1 MNILTF
7 DLEEWHHLLDIKL
20 DLTEKQR
27 NYSILA
33 AFTEDILEK
42 LETKNTKATFF
53 CLGESAR
60 KYPNIIRTIYD
71 SGHDIGTHS
80 YSHNLVYEQKKSDFI
95 YDLSK
100 SIDTLENIIN
110 DKVKFYRAP
119 GFSIKSKKDLY
130 YLEVLNK
137 FGITVDSSIFPALR
151 SHGGIFNLDI
161 NSPTVLNINDRFKVL
176 ELPISLFG
184 LGRFKIPPL
193 GGGYF
198 RLLPKKFISHIVSK
212 NNYNMSYLH
221 PRDFIINQPTLNL
234 PMFKSFKSYVGIESA
249 NRKFDY
255 IFTKHDFI
263 SISQCLNS
271 LDLDN
276 LPEVKLSF

>member
-1 MNILTF
+1 M
-7 DLEEWHHLLDIKL
+7 
-20 DLTEKQR
+20 
-27 NYSILA
+27 
-33 AFTEDILEK
+33 
-42 LETKNTKATFF
+42 
-53 CLGESAR
+53 
-60 KYPNIIRTIYD
+60 
-71 SGHDIGTHS
+71 
-80 YSHNLVYEQKKSDFI
+80 
-95 YDLSK
+95 
-100 SIDTLENIIN
+100 
-110 DKVKFYRAP
+110 
-119 GFSIKSKKDLY
+119 Y

-221 PRDFIINQPTLNL
+221 PRDFIINQLKTQL
-234 PMFKSFKSYVGIESA
+234 A
-249 NRKFDY
+249 N
-255 IFTKHDFI
+255 
-263 SISQCLNS
+263 
-271 LDLDN
+271 
-276 LPEVKLSF
+276 V